1 MEYSVGGAE
10 MDAYLPLL
18 EEELAILGE
27 DRRAPDWTWTAGAFT
42 VAIIGA
48 GMSGLLVAHR
58 LRQANVPFVILEKNA
73 DVGGTWYE
81 NSYPG
86 CRVDN
91 PNHNYSYAFAQR
103 HDWPF
108 HFSTQD
114 VLVDYFRQCADAF
127 GVRDHIRFGSEV
139 VEATWSDDDLRWI
152 VRVRD
157 GDGVEETVAVNAVIT
172 AVGQLNRPMLPD
184 IPGRETFTGPS
195 FHSARWDHDVDLA
208 GKRVAV
214 IGTGASALQFIPEIA
229 PVAGELVVFQRTPPW
244 LGPTPD
250 YHYEVETGLRWL
262 YDHLPSYS
270 EFNRFFLFW
279 KMGDSS

>member
-1 MEYSVGGAE
+1 

-27 DRRAPDWTWTAGAFT
+27 DRRAPDWTWTSGDFT

-91 PNHNYSYAFAQR
+91 PNHNYSYSFAQR

-108 HFSTQD
+108 HFSTQP
-114 VLVDYFRQCADAF
+114 VLHDYFARCADAF
-127 GVRDHIRFGSEV
+127 GIRSRIRFETA
-139 VEATWSDDDLRWI
+139 VESATWSDATKQWS
-152 VRVRD
+152 VVVAPPD
-157 GDGVEETVAVNAVIT
+157 G
-172 AVGQLNRPMLPD
+172 P
-184 IPGRETFTGPS
+184 
-195 FHSARWDHDVDLA
+195 
-208 GKRVAV
+208 
-214 IGTGASALQFIPEIA
+214 
-229 PVAGELVVFQRTPPW
+229 
-244 LGPTPD
+244 
-250 YHYEVETGLRWL
+250 
-262 YDHLPSYS
+262 
-270 EFNRFFLFW
+270 
-279 KMGDSS
+279 